1 MAVRTALIV
10 KLLRA
15 HHIAI
20 AQGTFYLLVTGL
32 LTWFGIFLQDKAFT
46 PPSPA
51 PQIYAAVYV
60 RDPAAHVGLTAQVY
74 PDDPWTDSVTVTVS
88 GAAPKKAGWLLV
100 VECPAGA
107 PSLKHGVRLNSESVP
122 QTRSSVTQATV
133 YSGIKNPKRN
143 IGLLCFPDPGTS
155 PGPLGTAAYSP
166 SLANVSLPA
175 LQLDPG
181 VIAAQTAP
189 VLYAQQNRP
198 GGAVSQLIQ
207 VFPGSLCPSPNPI
220 PATAS
225 PGTASA
231 TSPSPQSS
239 VSTSSSAT
247 ASPSATASAST
258 TPTAV
263 PSSSSSHNPGCYVQA
278 PAGTTFIPYVLP
290 TSVTTTE
297 TLNDM
302 DTRGYQISMFP
313 VGTPA
318 EENGQ
323 RPGQIAEESI
333 TWNGKSGLN
342 PSLDATNQAAETA
355 ASHDTFV
362 AGISFGV
369 ASGTAV
375 AFFDVLWQGWR
386 QRRETKKK
394 EAAGAAQAAAS
405 GGSEDATE

>member
-1 MAVRTALIV
+1 MAAKTALMV

-20 AQGTFYLLVTGL
+20 AQGAFYLLVTGL

-60 RDPAAHVGLTAQVY
+60 RDPAAHVALTAQVY
-74 PDDPWTDSVTVTVS
+74 PDDPWTDSLTVTVS
-88 GAAPKKAGWLLV
+88 GASPKKAGWLLV

-107 PSLKHGVRLNSESVP
+107 PSLKHGVHLSSESVP
-122 QTRSSVTQATV
+122 QTQSSVTQATV
-133 YSGIKNPKRN
+133 YSGIKNPKPN
-143 IGLLCFPDPGTS
+143 MSLLCFQDPVTS

-207 VFPGSLCPSPNPI
+207 VFPGSVCPSPNPI

-225 PGTASA
+225 PGPTSA
-231 TSPSPQSS
+231 T
-239 VSTSSSAT
+239 T
-247 ASPSATASAST
+247 PSATASAST

-263 PSSSSSHNPGCYVQA
+263 PSPSSSRNPGCYVQA

-375 AFFDVLWQGWR
+375 AFFDVLWQGWS
-386 QRRETKKK
+386 RRRDTKKK
-394 EAAGAAQAAAS
+394 EAAGGAEAAAS

>member
-1 MAVRTALIV
+1 MAVKTALIV

-20 AQGTFYLLVTGL
+20 AQGAFYLLVTGL

-74 PDDPWTDSVTVTVS
+74 PDDPWTDSLTVTVS
-88 GAAPKKAGWLLV
+88 GASSKKAGWLLV
-100 VECPAGA
+100 VECPASA

-122 QTRSSVTQATV
+122 QTQSSVTQATV
-133 YSGIKNPKRN
+133 YSGIKNPKPN
-143 IGLLCFPDPGTS
+143 ISLQCFPDPGTS
-155 PGPLGTAAYSP
+155 PGPLGAAASS

-175 LQLDPG
+175 LQLDQG
-181 VIAAQTAP
+181 VIAAQAAP

-198 GGAVSQLIQ
+198 GGAVRQLIQ
-207 VFPGSLCPSPNPI
+207 VFPGSVCPSPNLI

-225 PGTASA
+225 PA
-231 TSPSPQSS
+231 
-239 VSTSSSAT
+239 AT
-247 ASPSATASAST
+247 ASPST
-258 TPTAV
+258 TLTPV
-263 PSSSSSHNPGCYVQA
+263 PSPSSSRNPGCYVQA

-375 AFFDVLWQGWR
+375 AFFDVLWQGWS

-405 GGSEDATE
+405 GESEDATDQGDDQQR